1 MENFLEPEYELPI
14 ARYIKDC
21 INKEKYEL
29 GCDIARR
36 FLINTDR
43 HWKDAGNEFLENYS
57 DCSYH
62 ANDLQLSLEIV
73 TYLLKHRQLS
83 ESERRMLEFNQRHY
97 LDDSASGLGIT
108 DLRLNLRKALES
120 GNTISIKPM
129 AWWTDS
135 QTLSHILNAQSKGS
149 FRWNNLELTWND
161 DADYFV
167 IFQRPR
173 KGDYYDPKRSIVF
186 QTEALSEEYPEIWSP
201 EWADPDPLKYFHVR
215 KHKDFPNCPDWHIGV
230 SYQELIKG
238 SHPEKSALFSAIV
251 SGNYVLP
258 GHKKRVDFLRFYER
272 QSDVITIDIFGR
284 DNTQGFINYLGTLP
298 EREKVDG
305 LFPYQYTFN
314 AENSFVPNYYTEKI
328 IDAILAET
336 LCFYWGCPNLE
347 EIIDPQCFIRLDLD
361 DMQGSLEIIQAAI
374 ANDEWSRRL
383 PAIREQKRKILEENH
398 FFPIIENILHE
409 ASTPVYVINLDRRPD
424 RWKDARRNLLPYWKN
439 FIRYPAI
446 DGQALKH
453 EDAQL
458 RIFDGNKFADRRA
471 VSACALS
478 HINLWR
484 QLSED
489 LCHDHYLILE
499 DDIEFCHDFD
509 LRLQEVLQVIN
520 RNPWDIIYL
529 GSHVRREFRNSRHY
543 ERKAGMIHLS
553 TQQPTYMIGGTF
565 AYLVSHQG
573 AKKLLNLVETECVR
587 YPIDTWMMLQFN
599 RLRVFFTEPHL
610 VFSEYLSAEAAG
622 AKVDTDIQKDFL
634 PPK

>member
-57 DCSYH
+57 TCCYH
-62 ANDLQLSLEIV
+62 IGEFQLALEILKYLLIHCQLSD
-73 TYLLKHRQLS
+73 
-83 ESERRMLEFNQRHY
+83 SERRRIEYSQRSYSDEAAGRPLNQH
-97 LDDSASGLGIT
+97 LKIS
-108 DLRLNLRKALES
+108 RKVFEP
-120 GNTISIKPM
+120 GYTIRIKPM
-129 AWWTDS
+129 AWWSDS
-135 QTLSHILNAQSKGS
+135 ESLCDILSLQTKGRY
-149 FRWNNLELTWND
+149 RWNNLELTWKD
-161 DADYFV
+161 DADYFA
-167 IFQRPR
+167 IFQRPQN
-173 KGDYYDPKRSIVF
+173 GDFYDPKRSIVF
-186 QTEALSEEYPEIWSP
+186 QTEALSEEHPEIWGAQ
-201 EWADPDPLKYFHVR
+201 WADPDPRNFLHVR

-230 SYQELIKG
+230 SYAKLING
-238 SHPEKSALFSAIV
+238 SQPEKSALFSAIV

-272 QSDVITIDIFGR
+272 QSDVIPIDIFGR
-284 DNTQGFINYLGTLP
+284 DNMQGFINYRGALP
-298 EREKVDG
+298 EREKTGG
-305 LFPYQYTFN
+305 LFPYRYTFN
-314 AENSFVPNYYTEKI
+314 AENSSVSNYYTEKI

-347 EIIDPQCFIRLDLD
+347 EIIDPQSFIRLDLD

-424 RWKDARRNLLPYWKN
+424 RWKDARRNLLPHWKN

-453 EDAQL
+453 EDANM
-458 RIFDGNKFADRRA
+458 RIFDGNKFANRRA

-489 LCHDHYLILE
+489 QCHDNYLILE
-499 DDIEFCHDFD
+499 DDIEFCQDFD
-509 LRLQEVLQVIN
+509 LRLQEVLQIID
-520 RNPWDIIYL
+520 RISWDIIFL
-529 GSHVRREFRNSRHY
+529 GSSVIREFRHPGHY
-543 ERKAGMIHLS
+543 DRNAGILHLS
-553 TQQPTYMIGGTF
+553 AQQPAYMIGGTF

-573 AKKLLNLVETECVR
+573 AKKLLHLVETECVH
-587 YPIDTWMMLQFN
+587 YPIDTWMMLQFS

-610 VFSEYLSAEAAG
+610 VFSEYLSADAAS